1 MKTETENG
9 SHPQTPSAVRRF
21 IEGAILLMIA
31 LRITE
36 SFEGIL
42 SVQVDHHSVLHYVIF
57 MSFHASISFLYHKF
71 KPM

>member
-1 MKTETENG
+1 
-9 SHPQTPSAVRRF
+9 
-21 IEGAILLMIA
+21 MIA